1 MHSATHTHRY
11 FRTIDAA
18 SYCGMAKSTLEKLR
32 VTGDGPP
39 YLKIGRTVVY
49 DAADLDEWLA
59 TKRRNSTS
67 DVEQAA

>member
-1 MHSATHTHRY
+1 
-11 FRTIDAA
+11 
-18 SYCGMAKSTLEKLR
+18 MAKSTLEKLR